1 MKVWKCFIPKCIF
14 IHPFWTDVLYVVA
27 CSCYYHCLVACKNK
41 PTRFSHP
48 PKNKEPLLSHYQL
61 QQIFFLHFLY
71 RFFFFFSFLLMS
83 NSVNTTHTCVMRD
96 AHLFPVKP
104 LAHSHCPLSGSHFPL
119 LWQKHSSAQLGPNL
133 PSGHRSVHTAP
144 CNDRDRV
151 YILYYIFFFYD
162 VWSNLNSNLPS
173 ILEGNHRCLC
183 PCRFHHFGRGIVLD
197 ISGDMTSH
205 S

>member
-71 RFFFFFSFLLMS
+71 RFFFFLFTDVKFCEYYTYL
-83 NSVNTTHTCVMRD
+83 RD
-96 AHLFPVKP
+96 AWCPPVSCETFSTLTLSTFRVTLSFVMAKALLCTVGSKP
-104 LAHSHCPLSGSHFPL
+104 AFWTSLCAHCTLQ
-119 LWQKHSSAQLGPNL
+119 WQGQGL
-133 PSGHRSVHTAP
+133 
-144 CNDRDRV
+144 
-151 YILYYIFFFYD
+151 YIILYIYFYD